1 MKCVDQCALTNKKC
15 KNKQC
20 RYWIDYKDDLNCTY
34 IAIRKNGRMTLREVA
49 ERQGITFA
57 RVQQIERAAL
67 EKIAK
72 RFGDLKIFL
81 TSDKDY

>member
-1 MKCVDQCALTNKKC
+1 MECVKKC
-15 KNKQC
+15 LNTNRKCKKQKC

-34 IAIRKNGRMTLREVA
+34 IAIQKHGRMTLREVA

-81 TSDKDY
+81 TADKDY